1 MCYVFA
7 GNRCQTETTLTIV
20 SSECAK
26 PLTGVRITSWRYMR
40 IVSSSNGEYK
50 IKACRLPLYV
60 KLRKRG
66 FRTMR
71 VDVRHSTETF
81 TLTCRGIVY
90 NQTERSVY
98 CKPNVYR
105 RRPGPCHLLN

>member
-1 MCYVFA
+1 MCYVFV

-60 KLRKRG
+60 KLKKRG

-71 VDVRHSTETF
+71 VDVRHSTEKF
-81 TLTCRGIVY
+81 TMTCRGMLY
-90 NQTERSVY
+90 DQSQ
-98 CKPNVYR
+98 
-105 RRPGPCHLLN
+105 L